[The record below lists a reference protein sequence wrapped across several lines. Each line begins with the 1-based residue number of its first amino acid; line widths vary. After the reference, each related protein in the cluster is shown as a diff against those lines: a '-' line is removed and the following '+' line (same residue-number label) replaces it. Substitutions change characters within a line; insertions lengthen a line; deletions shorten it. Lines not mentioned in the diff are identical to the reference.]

1 MLSYLKKSAIV
12 YQALSSVFVEEL
24 EAHHIYA
31 ITAPKYLYT
40 VTV

>member
-12 YQALSSVFVEEL
+12 YQALSSVFVKEL

-40 VTV
+40 ATL